1 MEKTQ
6 NKKMFCGL
14 SYIRDRLFYVILTW
28 CMALFFMNGTVFGQ
42 AEQKKIT
49 MKVTDVTVLDALYEV
64 NRLCGEFVVVGNR
77 EKNYRGNLFSLY

>member
-42 AEQKKIT
+42 AEQK
-49 MKVTDVTVLDALYEV
+49 
-64 NRLCGEFVVVGNR
+64 RSR
-77 EKNYRGNLFSLY
+77 